1 MNAED
6 EAARRDAINARFE
19 RIYSSLLA
27 TQGKEKAIGA
37 LLAARLISVEKVFGR
52 ILRTGDCPAEQLIV
66 LRQVMRSMLMGV
78 HAEFCREMKLSIAES
93 IVLSGSFKE
102 VTRDLLL

>member
-1 MNAED
+1 VNAEEEFARQ
-6 EAARRDAINARFE
+6 EAIRARFE

-37 LLAARLISVEKVFGR
+37 LLAARLISIEKVFAR
-52 ILRTGDCPAEQLIV
+52 ILRTGDCPVEQVIV

-93 IVLSGSFKE
+93 IVLSASFKE